1 MLKNALFGGVN
12 AAVLTGYHADLSL
25 DLDRMAAHSR
35 WLLAN
40 GCNGLGILGTTG
52 EANSPGISER
62 IAVMEGLIERGIPAA
77 TLLPGCGTTA
87 IPDTVK
93 LTRRAAE
100 LGIRGVLLLPPFFY
114 KNPSDDGLFAYYSEV
129 AQRVGGGVKL
139 YFYHFPAQSA
149 VPIGLSLIA
158 RLLRAHP
165 GVFKGI
171 KDSTGDWANTKSYA
185 DAFAAEG
192 FEVYCGDDSLLHAN
206 LNNNGAG
213 CITAAA
219 NVGCAVSQQV
229 YRNWNNPQGEAAQAI
244 LTAIRRAVTSMPLI
258 PALKSLVA
266 RNTGNPAWTIIRPP
280 HLKLAVEQEAKLFA
294 AFDACG
300 VTLAKAA

>member
-1 MLKNALFGGVN
+1 MLKDALFGGVN

-52 EANSPGISER
+52 EANSLGISER
-62 IAVMEGLIERGIPAA
+62 IEVMEGLVERGIPAA

-87 IPDTVK
+87 IPDTVL
-93 LTRRAAE
+93 LTKRAAS
-100 LGIRGVLLLPPFFY
+100 LGVRGVLLLPPFFY
-114 KNPSDDGLFAYYSEV
+114 KNPSEDGLFAYYSEV
-129 AQRVGGGVKL
+129 AQRVGGGIAL

-149 VPIGLSLIA
+149 VPITLPLIE
-158 RLLRAHP
+158 RLLKAYP
-165 GVFKGI
+165 GTFKGI

-185 DAFAAEG
+185 DAFAKDG
-192 FEVYCGDDSLLHAN
+192 FEVYCGDDSLMHAN

-213 CITAAA
+213 CITAAS
-219 NVGCAVSQQV
+219 NVGCAVSQRV
-229 YRNWNNPQGEAAQAI
+229 YSNWNTAEGEAAQVA
-244 LTAIRRAVTSMPLI
+244 LSAIRKAVTSVPLI

-266 RNTGNPAWTIIRPP
+266 RNTGNADWTIIRPP
-280 HLKLAVEQEAKLFA
+280 HVKLTAAQEAQLFT
-294 AFDACG
+294 AFDASG
-300 VTLAKAA
+300 VTLARAA